1 MGYPDDFR
9 GLPGEGPAMPP
20 EPPRLL
26 TPRKAALPGYGDVQ
40 IMQHQPDRLMI
51 MLYGPGHSFI
61 CHLDG
66 DAFDI
71 LADLLFRA
79 HEDRAR

>member
-9 GLPGEGPAMPP
+9 GLPGEAPALPA
-20 EPPRLL
+20 EPPKLL
-26 TPRKAALPGYGDVQ
+26 PLKRAELPGGVLATV
-40 IMQHQPDRLMI
+40 MQHGLDHLTVGI
-51 MLYGPGHSFI
+51 TSPGTTVTHHFS
-61 CHLDG
+61 G
-66 DAFDI
+66 AAFDL